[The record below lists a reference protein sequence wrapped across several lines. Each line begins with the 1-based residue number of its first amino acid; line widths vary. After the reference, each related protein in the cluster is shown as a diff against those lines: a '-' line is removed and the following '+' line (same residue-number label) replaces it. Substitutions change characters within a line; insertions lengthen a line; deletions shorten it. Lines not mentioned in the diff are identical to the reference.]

1 MGIYA
6 ILVRFGVLVLVSLVL
21 LLIVW
26 MGKFVVERQRK
37 RAFAAAPLLMNE
49 TSDGI
54 SPSTVRILAFSS
66 EDCVQCHTLQAP
78 AFQRLQQARGN
89 AVSIVDI
96 DAPTSPELTHRYR
109 VLTVPTTVVLDARGQ
124 VHAVN
129 YGFANTQRLL
139 TQVDEA
145 LAKTQ
150 ENRVS

>member
-1 MGIYA
+1 M
-6 ILVRFGVLVLVSLVL
+6 LFRFGLLVLVSLAL
-21 LLIVW
+21 LLLVW
-26 MGKFVVERQRK
+26 MGKSVVERQRK
-37 RAFAAAPLLMNE
+37 RAFAAAPLVMNE
-49 TSDGI
+49 TNEGV

-78 AFQRLQQARGN
+78 AFQRLQQARGS

-109 VLTVPTTVVLDARGQ
+109 VLTVPTTVVLDAKGQ

-139 TQVDEA
+139 AQVDEA
-145 LAKTQ
+145 IAKAG
-150 ENRVS
+150 ENQSA